1 MSADGHGVLRRIAV
15 HVEET
20 RSGFE
25 WVLSEAEDDEDD
37 EDDENEGPWRSLK
50 RARKAVETYRASMA
64 DGLLALQTLI
74 DDLDTGP
81 RRSADVEPETT
92 PVRAGRQP
100 ARKAS
105 KTEGETSR
113 AKATTGSAFGF
124 GLMK

>member
-25 WVLSEAEDDEDD
+25 WVLSEADDD

-50 RARKAVETYRASMA
+50 RARKAVETYQASMA
-64 DGLLALQTLI
+64 DGLLALQSLI

-81 RRSADVEPETT
+81 RRSADVEPESK

-105 KTEGETSR
+105 KAEGETSR
-113 AKATTGSAFGF
+113 AKARTGSAFGF